1 MGTSCPWRAKKVG
14 RFLHD
19 FAVLEREINER
30 IAAQRQRGRRCSKQ
44 LTKEGKVTV
53 QDPLWSK
60 KTFEEASAQVRNT
73 CDRLAQLRS
82 TLTYKVVDGNPE
94 LVSH

>member
-1 MGTSCPWRAKKVG
+1 
-14 RFLHD
+14 
-19 FAVLEREINER
+19 
-30 IAAQRQRGRRCSKQ
+30 
-44 LTKEGKVTV
+44 VTV

-73 CDRLAQLRS
+73 CDRLAQLRP

-94 LVSH
+94 LVSRYLFTPFSTWVLRG